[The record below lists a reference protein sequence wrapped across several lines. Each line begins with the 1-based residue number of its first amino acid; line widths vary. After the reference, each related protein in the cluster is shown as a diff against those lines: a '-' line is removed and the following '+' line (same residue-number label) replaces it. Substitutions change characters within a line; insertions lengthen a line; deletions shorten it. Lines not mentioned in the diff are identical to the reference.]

1 MNQYERYKMKKFI
14 PNCQLLRKYLKNMLR
29 NKDIDIYCQFIIKFT
44 QFRNYDKYKRWMVD
58 VVDRFQ
64 FIFFFL
70 AMNKFS
76 IYVPYA
82 YFNKLLNILIKNDLR
97 KKQNFINF
105 IYYR

>member
-1 MNQYERYKMKKFI
+1 
-14 PNCQLLRKYLKNMLR
+14 
-29 NKDIDIYCQFIIKFT
+29 
-44 QFRNYDKYKRWMVD
+44 MVD
-58 VVDRFQ
+58 VIDRFQ